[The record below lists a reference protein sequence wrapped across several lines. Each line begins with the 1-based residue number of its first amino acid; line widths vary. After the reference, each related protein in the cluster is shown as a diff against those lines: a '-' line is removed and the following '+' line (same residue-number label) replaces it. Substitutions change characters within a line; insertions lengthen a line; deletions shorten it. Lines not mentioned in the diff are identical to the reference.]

1 MNSLIYKVIFKAIEE
16 VENKNLSL
24 SFKNIPFKKP
34 ISIPPKYIIKL
45 KKLSEE
51 KPNIIYF
58 QNIDEVLTIGDEKL
72 KFNYNYYLVILYTAK
87 INGERKGYLIGNVK
101 KYGDVIIGVWPFNT
115 QNTSLSAEKIFEK
128 YSDIIENPNNYDNI
142 CLITQ

>member
-24 SFKNIPFKKP
+24 SFKNIVFKRP

-45 KKLSEE
+45 KKLGEE
-51 KPNIIYF
+51 KPNVIYF
-58 QNIDEVLTIGDEKL
+58 QNIDEVLTIGNEEL
-72 KFNYNYYLVILYTAK
+72 KFNYNYYLVILFTAK
-87 INGERKGYLIGNVK
+87 ISRERKGYLIGNVK

-115 QNTSLSAEKIFEK
+115 QNTSLSAEKIFER